1 MPNTIM
7 RKIAAVLLPAC
18 LLAGPV
24 PAAAEPGIDTAT
36 LSESKV
42 AMLDASQAGAA
53 GKSFLAATI
62 IDAPLPA
69 LCAIIQDFSGYPG
82 FMPSVAK
89 TVVTRGADA
98 TLVDMTL
105 KLPMGK
111 SKRYRLKMDAKSSAQ
126 LCQLSWKM
134 LPSAGLTPDQTI
146 ADTTGYWQL
155 TPAPADKR
163 KTVVKYFVYTDPGP
177 VPIGMG
183 WIVDSLSK
191 DSLPKTL
198 EALRAKAA
206 R

>member
-1 MPNTIM
+1 M
-7 RKIAAVLLPAC
+7 RKITALLLPAC
-18 LLAGPV
+18 LLAGP
-24 PAAAEPGIDTAT
+24 AHAGAEPAIDPAT

-42 AMLDASQAGAA
+42 AMFDASQAGAP

-69 LCAIIQDFSGYPG
+69 LCAIIQEFSGYPD

-98 TLVDMTL
+98 ATLVDMTL

-111 SKRYRLKMDAKSSAQ
+111 IKRYRLKMEAKSSEQ

-134 LPSAGLTPDQTI
+134 VPSAGVKPDESI

-155 TPAPADKR
+155 TPAPFDKR
-163 KTVVKYFVYTDPGP
+163 KTVVRYFVYTDPGP
-177 VPIGMG
+177 VPLGMG

-206 R
+206 GH